1 MIESAHHDLAD
12 DSAKDLNLLLPEAKQ
27 GLAQWTMA
35 ATVAGLG
42 ITIWSV
48 LDLIPT
54 AGQTSTVIWITL
66 LALFT
71 SLMVMSIWYFAGRH
85 TLNMVSFHRLASAA
99 ILSAGLPILIA
110 AVIGLQL
117 EESEPNQVVSI
128 PLNGLTIWLPY
139 LILLQI
145 LASLLIPWPPLTS
158 IQAAFVMM
166 IFWSIAISMSG
177 IPGWGPVDRLAT
189 VIAGFICLLPG
200 MLIAAWRWNRV
211 LERLEQQ
218 LLRVHVE
225 RLGGELIRAR
235 EVHEGL
241 FPQPIEGAVRFE
253 YIYEPNEQI
262 GGDFVSVWKCP
273 QSGRLTVTLMD
284 VVGHGLTAA
293 LTVNRLSGE
302 LERLHAEFPDIQPGE
317 LMASLN
323 RYIYLTMSRF
333 SLFTTAACFQIDPVN
348 AELRWAL
355 AGHPPAFIRREDGS
369 VHDLECTSVL
379 LGALPDDAYEHGQM
393 SMSLELGDVI
403 IGYTDGTIESRNAD
417 DEEFSI
423 EAMRKCVA
431 FDTPPR
437 DWPRFILNAVERH
450 HQGNQTDDILVVC
463 LSYDHPHIQ
472 LDSDDSAALD
482 SKTLFLGINQQ

>member
-1 MIESAHHDLAD
+1 MIDSVHHDLAD
-12 DSAKDLNLLLPEAKQ
+12 ESAKDFNLLLPEAKQ

-35 ATVAGLG
+35 ASISGLG
-42 ITIWSV
+42 ITIWCV

-54 AGQTSTVIWITL
+54 SGQTSNVIWITL
-66 LALFT
+66 LALL
-71 SLMVMSIWYFAGRH
+71 SISMVMSIWYFTGRH
-85 TLNMVSFHRLASAA
+85 TLTLARFHRIASASIMA
-99 ILSAGLPILIA
+99 AGLPILIA
-110 AVIGLQL
+110 AIIGLQL
-117 EESEPNQVVSI
+117 EETEQNQVVPI

-139 LILLQI
+139 LLLLQI
-145 LASLLIPWPPLTS
+145 LASLLIPWPPLKS
-158 IQAAFVMM
+158 IRAAFLLL
-166 IFWSIAISMSG
+166 ICWSIAISVSG
-177 IPGWGPVDRLAT
+177 ISGWGPLDRLAT
-189 VIAGFICLLPG
+189 IIAGFICLLPG
-200 MLIAAWRWNRV
+200 MLVAAWRWSRV
-211 LERLEQQ
+211 VERLEQQ
-218 LLRVHVE
+218 LLRGQVE

-241 FPQPIEGAVRFE
+241 FPKPMEGSVRFE

-262 GGDFVSVWKCP
+262 GGDFVSVWQCP
-273 QSGRLTVTLMD
+273 NSGRLTVTLMD

-317 LMASLN
+317 LMANLN
-323 RYIYLTMSRF
+323 RYIHLTMSRF

-348 AELRWAL
+348 GQLSWAL